1 MEAEE
6 AMRSGQLDPRVTIE
20 QKVVTQDP
28 AFGTEVIT
36 WAPLAYEAGSP
47 SVAQK
52 FWANVS
58 DVQPSR
64 SEAVKQGLTLA
75 RNQTRI
81 TIRYRSDVDSS
92 MRITVH
98 YESDQVYQIVG
109 GPAMIGRK
117 EWLEMVCEKFSS

>member
-1 MEAEE
+1 
-6 AMRSGQLDPRVTIE
+6 MRTGQMDRRITIE
-20 QKVVTQDP
+20 QKVVTQD
-28 AFGTEVIT
+28 AVYGNEVIT
-36 WAPLAYEAGSP
+36 WSPLAYEAGSP

-58 DVQPSR
+58 DVPPSR
-64 SEAVKQGLTLA
+64 SEAVKQGLELA

-81 TIRYRSDVDSS
+81 TIRYRSDVDST

-98 YESDQVYQIVG
+98 YETDQIFQIVG

-117 EWLEMVCEKFSS
+117 QYLEMVCEKFSS

>member
-1 MEAEE
+1 
-6 AMRSGQLDPRVTIE
+6 MRAGQMDRRVTIE
-20 QKVVTQDP
+20 QKVVTQD
-28 AFGTEVIT
+28 AVYGNEVIT
-36 WAPLAYEAGSP
+36 WAPIAYEAGSP
-47 SVAQK
+47 SVSQK
-52 FWANVS
+52 FWANVQ

-64 SEAVKQGLTLA
+64 SEAVKQGLTVA

-81 TIRYRSDVDSS
+81 IIRYRSDVNSS

-117 EWLEMVCEKFSS
+117 AFLEMMCEKFSS

>member
-1 MEAEE
+1 
-6 AMRSGQLDPRVTIE
+6 MRTGQMDRRITIE
-20 QKVVTQDP
+20 QKVVTQD
-28 AFGTEVIT
+28 AVYGNEVIT

-52 FWANVS
+52 FWANVM
-58 DVQPSR
+58 DMQPSR
-64 SEAVKQGLTLA
+64 SEAVKQGLNQA

-98 YESDQVYQIVG
+98 KETDQVYQIVG
-109 GPAMIGRK
+109 GPAIIGRK
-117 EWLEMVCEKFSS
+117 QYLEMVCEKYSS